1 LHIRGENKNDDVN
14 IEEEDYVTEE
24 DDYVC
29 TLSKSNVIP
38 GEGKMVCATSFHELL
53 MEIPSSIRN
62 SI

>member
-1 LHIRGENKNDDVN
+1 
-14 IEEEDYVTEE
+14 VTEE
-24 DDYVC
+24 YDYVC